1 MKLEIGNK
9 DMKKPVLSLE
19 SSMMRTT
26 VPRALSLLLSVLL
39 CLTLLPAVQAVL
51 PPPPPEG
58 GYSNGNTAVG
68 TEALSGL
75 TTGQDNTALGF
86 RALTENTQ
94 GVFNTAVGST
104 ALRNNRLGG
113 RNTATGDAA
122 LYENSAGSDNTANG
136 YRALQSNRGG
146 GNAAVGSRSL
156 EVNTTGSNNT
166 ALGHEAGKNLTTGN
180 NNIDIGNQGVAGE
193 SGTTRIGSS
202 DQTRTFIAGIHGAAL
217 TGGGPVAVNIF
228 GQLGRAASSERFKEE
243 IKPMNKA
250 SEAILALKPVTFR
263 YKKEIDR
270 QGTLQFGLVA
280 EEVEK
285 VNPDLVVRDTAGKP
299 YAVRYD
305 AVNAML
311 LNEFLKEHRKIATVE
326 SHVAQLTAHLNEQDS
341 KIEKLNEQ
349 FEINEWRYR
358 ARTGVLA
365 TVEHPLYEK

>member
-1 MKLEIGNK
+1 MK
-9 DMKKPVLSLE
+9 MRFLSLGNW
-19 SSMMRTT
+19 MN
-26 VPRALSLLLSVLL
+26 RAALLQVLPL
-39 CLTLLPAVQAVL
+39 IPAVLVCFTLLPVVNAEL
-51 PPPPPEG
+51 PPPPPG
-58 GYSNGNTAVG
+58 GDYPSMNTAVG
-68 TEALSGL
+68 TEALFGL

-94 GVFNTAVGST
+94 GSLNTAIGST
-104 ALRNNRLGG
+104 ALRNNRVGN
-113 RNTATGDAA
+113 RNMATGDAA
-122 LYENSAGSDNTANG
+122 LFDNSGGNNNTANG
-136 YRALQSNRGG
+136 YHALQSNK
-146 GNAAVGSRSL
+146 GNNQTAIGSSAL
-156 EVNTTGSNNT
+156 EDT
-166 ALGHEAGKNLTTGN
+166 TTGN
-180 NNIDIGNQGVAGE
+180 NNTTLGYESGKNLTIGNDNIEIGNPGVAGE
-193 SGTTRIGSS
+193 GGTIRIGSS
-202 DQTRTFIAGIHGAAL
+202 DQTRTFIAGIHGVVL
-217 TGGGPVAVNIF
+217 TGGGAVIVNNL

-280 EEVEK
+280 EEVEN

-349 FEINEWRYR
+349 FEISELRHR